1 MGHKIKAVQ
10 SDNGREFCNAKM
22 DAIFKNA
29 GIKRRF
35 ITTYIPQNGIAEQKN
50 RTLIEAARCML
61 IQSGYPPFEQ
71 KPSRQTT
78 SRIDVFRGV
87 LMALRTNCGMTSC
100 L

>member
-1 MGHKIKAVQ
+1 
-10 SDNGREFCNAKM
+10 M

-35 ITTYIPQNGIAEQKN
+35 ITTYTSQNGIAEQKN
-50 RTLIEAARCML
+50 HTLIEARCML

-78 SRIDVFRGV
+78 SRIDAFRGV
-87 LMALRTNCGMTSC
+87 LMAPRTNCGMTGC